1 MQVAKRLNAVG
12 IVTPL
17 HKPKEEKKPS
27 TSPVMHGFDALIY
40 GTIPSGASHTT
51 YQAGYLPDNEVFSRP
66 KFLLNAVLRRFHV
79 GFGAGSVLTARR
91 RHGLV
96 HVTIPSPTFAL
107 VRRMVVFESHQGV
120 KTMTITT
127 PKTGTQSPTS
137 RKSAAKATP
146 NPTYCPRCNEQGIF
160 CTCTPQIGDITT
172 KLEVKRIKRGT
183 FLSTFGDVGG
193 AK

>member
-17 HKPKEEKKPS
+17 HKHSCHFHGTIHHGAEHTKVKRA
-27 TSPVMHGFDALIY
+27 TSPTARF
-40 GTIPSGASHTT
+40 
-51 YQAGYLPDNEVFSRP
+51 
-66 KFLLNAVLRRFHV
+66 FHV
-79 GFGAGSVLTARR
+79 LNFVESGINPHSYWFWGWECLTARR
-91 RHGLV
+91 QHGFT
-96 HVTIPSPTFAL
+96 HVFKPSPTIAL
-107 VRRMVVFESHQGV
+107 NRRMVVFKSRKGV